1 MKTLR
6 QLLMKKKNYREL
18 KENSRMIKSQGNNT
32 KKKNLI
38 EEGESKGIEEVIKQ
52 NA

>member
-1 MKTLR
+1 MKTLQ
-6 QLLMKKKNYREL
+6 QLLMKKRNYREL

-32 KKKNLI
+32 EKNNLI
-38 EEGESKGIEEVIKQ
+38 EEGESKDIEEVIKQ